1 MLTKNN
7 ICDKMGISF
16 LRREIMVKRIV
27 SSALALVLLAT
38 SLVFLGVAI
47 INIIEPIIEILAV
60 LIENKFSYFWQH
72 VYQYLYIN
80 GYYIRL
86 INPMKLGV
94 PAKLI
99 ISGLLFAFAI
109 FVVSYKDSKVWSIIR
124 KVSGI
129 ATSVFLLLF
138 ALSRVLFFLSRSLTW
153 LLIFV
158 RLFANFKYFFVDFYD
173 SLTIKVFGSLSFA
186 IFLSLVVAVICVV
199 LAVYVLVC
207 SFKKKQVSVDKSK
220 TETKKKLKT
229 EEKAEEKTE
238 AKTETK
244 VELDPNGAI
253 IVKFN

>member
-1 MLTKNN
+1 
-7 ICDKMGISF
+7 
-16 LRREIMVKRIV
+16 MVKRIV

-38 SLVFLGVAI
+38 SLVFLGVAL

-109 FVVSYKDSKVWSIIR
+109 FVISYKDSKVWRIIR

-129 ATSVFLLLF
+129 ATSAFLLLF

-153 LLIFV
+153 LSIFV
-158 RLFANFKYFFVDFYD
+158 RLFSNFKYFFVDFYD

-186 IFLSLVVAVICVV
+186 IFLSLVVAIICVV
-199 LAVYVLVC
+199 LAVYIMVIIFKKNQTREQALE
-207 SFKKKQVSVDKSK
+207 KKKQ
-220 TETKKKLKT
+220 TIKKKLSKLQDMQANNVAYVSST
-229 EEKAEEKTE
+229 EEKTA

>member
-1 MLTKNN
+1 
-7 ICDKMGISF
+7 
-16 LRREIMVKRIV
+16 MVKRIV
-27 SSALALVLLAT
+27 SSALALILFIT
-38 SLVFLGVAI
+38 SFIFLGVAL

-109 FVVSYKDSKVWSIIR
+109 FVISYKDSKVWRIIR

-129 ATSVFLLLF
+129 ATSAFLLLF

-153 LLIFV
+153 LSIFV

-199 LAVYVLVC
+199 LAVYIMVTIFKKNQTREQALE
-207 SFKKKQVSVDKSK
+207 KKKQAI
-220 TETKKKLKT
+220 KKKLSKLQDMQAKNVACVSST
-229 EEKAEEKTE
+229 EEKTE

>member
-1 MLTKNN
+1 
-7 ICDKMGISF
+7 
-16 LRREIMVKRIV
+16 MVKRIV
-27 SSALALVLLAT
+27 SSALALILFIT
-38 SLVFLGVAI
+38 SFIFLGVAL
-47 INIIEPIIEILAV
+47 INIIEPIVGEIV
-60 LIENKFSYFWQH
+60 FLIKYGFSDFGEYI
-72 VYQYLYIN
+72 LYSLQIN
-80 GYYIRL
+80 TYRAIN
-86 INPMKLGV
+86 NPMKLGV

-99 ISGLLFAFAI
+99 ISGLLFMLAI
-109 FVVSYKDSKVWSIIR
+109 FVVSYKDSKVWRIIR

-129 ATSVFLLLF
+129 ATSAFLLFF
-138 ALSRVLFFLSRSLTW
+138 ALSRVIFVLSRCVVWVLYIAELIAYYSYIFKFPSLYGE
-153 LLIFV
+153 LG
-158 RLFANFKYFFVDFYD
+158 Y
-173 SLTIKVFGSLSFA
+173 FGSLNFA

-229 EEKAEEKTE
+229 EEKAEEKTA